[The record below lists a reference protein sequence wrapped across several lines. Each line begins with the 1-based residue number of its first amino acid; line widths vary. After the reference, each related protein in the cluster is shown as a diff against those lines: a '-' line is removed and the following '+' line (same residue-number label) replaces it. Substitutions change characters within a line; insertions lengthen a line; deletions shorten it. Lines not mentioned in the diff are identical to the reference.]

1 MELKNYVKTKMKK
14 LSSLKNDIPLPIRLF
29 LGKALFVFVLWQIVY
44 LFFFKDSKVLDHP
57 LTTHVAEASV
67 FFLNNLTPMS
77 GFYTS
82 RVDASWVY
90 EGEHLFEE
98 ASEILHNNKLVL
110 YIADSCN
117 GLELIILYIGFI
129 ICMPSP
135 FWRKVLYI
143 VIGIVLLDLINIA
156 RCIGL
161 IYLREYLHAY
171 FQFAH
176 KYVFKI
182 TVYIATFII
191 WRFYARKINLKNE
204 IIPIG

>member
-1 MELKNYVKTKMKK
+1 MSK
-14 LSSLKNDIPLPIRLF
+14 LNSLKNDIPLPIRLF
-29 LGKALFVFVLWQIVY
+29 LGKALLIFVVWQIVY
-44 LFFFKDSKVLDHP
+44 LFFLKDAKVLDHP

-90 EGEHLFEE
+90 EGEYLFEE
-98 ASEILHNNKLVL
+98 ASQILHNGNLVL

-117 GLELIILYIGFI
+117 GLELIVLYIGFI
-129 ICMPSP
+129 ICMPSSL
-135 FWRKVLYI
+135 WRKAIYI
-143 VIGIVLLDLINIA
+143 VIGIILLDLINIG

-182 TVYIATFII
+182 TVYAATFLI
-191 WRFYARKINLKNE
+191 WWFYARKINLKNE
-204 IIPIG
+204 TLPV